1 MADQPRNVRDADED
15 AKPQPGATAT
25 EQDAPAARTEPD
37 AKPQPGA
44 KPAED
49 APAKPAADTPES
61 KPTEEADS
69 SESKPTEE
77 ADSSESK
84 PTEKADSSE
93 SKPTEKADSSESKP
107 TEKAEP
113 KGDADA
119 PANEGPKLEDP
130 RIIDL
135 QAKLAAAN
143 AQAAA
148 VYSLAN
154 AGLPVNLAGLVAA
167 GDPDEIESNVQAL
180 AQAIADAAAQKNTPD
195 QPSLPPDAEEPEE
208 DMRVRARRIFA

>member
-49 APAKPAADTPES
+49 APAKPAADTP
-61 KPTEEADS
+61 
-69 SESKPTEE
+69 
-77 ADSSESK
+77 
-84 PTEKADSSE
+84 
-93 SKPTEKADSSESKP
+93 ESKP

>member
-25 EQDAPAARTEPD
+25 KQDTPAARTEPD

-49 APAKPAADTPES
+49 APANSAADTPES

-77 ADSSESK
+77 A
-84 PTEKADSSE
+84 
-93 SKPTEKADSSESKP
+93 
-107 TEKAEP
+107 EP
-113 KGDADA
+113 KGNADA
-119 PANEGPKLEDP
+119 PANEEPKLEDP

-135 QAKLAAAN
+135 QARVAAAN

-148 VYSLAN
+148 VYALAN
-154 AGLPVNLAGLVAA
+154 AGLPVNLTGLVAA
-167 GDPDEIESNVQAL
+167 GDPDEIESNVRAL
-180 AQAIADAAAQKNTPD
+180 AQAIADAAAQKNALA

-208 DMRVRARRIFA
+208 DMRARARRIFA